1 MTDLGSL
8 SESTVA
14 RTIRQSLPGAVWSS
28 LQDKWLVP
36 PQELLQLI
44 LENRRLKGLPPVWGD
59 VPERT

>member
-1 MTDLGSL
+1 MTPSPPL
-8 SESTVA
+8 SESAIA